1 MRLYRLLAQNWQ
13 ALFGSP
19 EAPTTKDDIILI
31 GQAPD
36 CSEWL
41 VLSANPDDA
50 LTSFDG
56 DYSRYDFIYRQE
68 WGLTINQEVVQR
80 AWADTRAKAYPI
92 PFDYVDGIV
101 KGDINQQEEYIQACL
116 AVKAKYPKI
125 IWD

>member
-1 MRLYRLLAQNWQ
+1 M
-13 ALFGSP
+13 
-19 EAPTTKDDIILI
+19 
-31 GQAPD
+31 
-36 CSEWL
+36 
-41 VLSANPDDA
+41 LSANPDDA
-50 LTSFDG
+50 LARFDG

-80 AWADTRAKAYPI
+80 AWSDTRAKAYPI
-92 PFDYVDGIV
+92 PLDYVDGIV